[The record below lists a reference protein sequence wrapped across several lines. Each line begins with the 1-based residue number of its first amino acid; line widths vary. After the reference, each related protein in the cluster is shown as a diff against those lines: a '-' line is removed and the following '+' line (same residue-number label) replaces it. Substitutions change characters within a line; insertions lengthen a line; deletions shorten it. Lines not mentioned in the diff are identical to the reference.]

1 MPPTSTSGGTRPGA
15 GRAPAARRGSPWT
28 GLGAVIA
35 KETADHLGGARMVVI
50 EGLMFL
56 IALVVAWFAATTI
69 RQTIGQSPYLFLRL
83 LTVTPDTVP
92 LSVVSIIG
100 LVTPVIAIAL
110 GFDAINGEFNQR
122 TMSRLL
128 AQPIYRD
135 ALLFGKFLA
144 RLLALTIALVSL
156 WLLVLGL
163 GILRFGLPPNFEE
176 VVRMLGFLVATIA
189 YGGVWLA
196 IALLFSVLFRAP
208 ATAALAALGLW
219 LLFTFFWSLM
229 VTPLVSTMIAGPSE
243 GLFGPNPHFVL
254 TQQWLDRVSPSTLY
268 TETAQGLLQ
277 PEKRFFGMVYLSQL
291 IGALPSPLPTAQSFL
306 LVWPQFT
313 GLVAATIVIFVI
325 AYIAFQRQEIRA

>member
-1 MPPTSTSGGTRPGA
+1 MMSPDAGA
-15 GRAPAARRGSPWT
+15 TVPRGARRRQGSPWT
-28 GLGAVIA
+28 GVGAVLA

-50 EGLMFL
+50 EVLMFL
-56 IALVVAWFAATTI
+56 IALVVAWFASTTI
-69 RQTIGQSPYLFLRL
+69 RQTIGESPFLFLRL
-83 LTVTPDTVP
+83 LTVTPESVP
-92 LSVVSIIG
+92 LSVIAIIG
-100 LVTPVIAIAL
+100 FVTPVIAIAL

-122 TMSRLL
+122 TLSRVL

-163 GILRFGLPPNFEE
+163 GILRFGLPPNLAE

-196 IALLFSVLFRAP
+196 VAVLFSVAFRAP

-229 VTPLVSTMIAGPSE
+229 ITPLVATVIAGPSQ
-243 GLFGPNPHFVL
+243 GVFGPNAGFYEA
-254 TQQWLDRVSPSTLY
+254 QQWLDRLSPATLY
-268 TETAQGLLQ
+268 SETAEALLQ
-277 PEKRFFGMVYLSQL
+277 PEKRFFGMIYLSQL
-291 IGALPSPLPTAQSFL
+291 VGALPSPLPTAQSFL

-313 GLVAATIVIFVI
+313 GLIAAMIVIFAI

>member
-1 MPPTSTSGGTRPGA
+1 MPRSNAGSRSRPARG
-15 GRAPAARRGSPWT
+15 RRGSPWT
-28 GLGAVIA
+28 GLGAVVA
-35 KETADHLGGARMVVI
+35 KETADHLSGVRMVVI
-50 EGLMFL
+50 EILMFL
-56 IALVVAWFAATTI
+56 IALLVAWFSSTTI
-69 RQTIGQSPYLFLRL
+69 RENIGESPFLFLRL

-92 LSVVSIIG
+92 LSVTSIIG

-110 GFDAINGEFNQR
+110 GFDAISGEFNQR
-122 TMSRLL
+122 TLSRLL

-135 ALLFGKFLA
+135 ALLLGKFLA

-196 IALLFSVLFRAP
+196 IAVLFSVLFRAP

-229 VTPLVSTMIAGPSE
+229 VTPLVATMISGPSE
-243 GLFGPNPHFVL
+243 GMFGPNVDYAV
-254 TQQWLDRVSPSTLY
+254 TQQLLDRLSPGTLY
-268 TETAQGLLQ
+268 TETAQALLQ

-291 IGALPSPLPTAQSFL
+291 IGAIPAPLPTSQSFIL
-306 LVWPQFT
+306 IWPQFT
-313 GLVAATIVIFVI
+313 GLIAAVIVIFVI

>member
-1 MPPTSTSGGTRPGA
+1 MHPEARGTAAPGR
-15 GRAPAARRGSPWT
+15 RAGSPWT
-28 GLGAVIA
+28 GVGAVLA
-35 KETADHLGGARMVVI
+35 KESADHLGGARMVVI
-50 EGLMFL
+50 EALMFL
-56 IALVVAWFAATTI
+56 IALVVAWFAATAI
-69 RQTIGQSPYLFLRL
+69 RQTIGESPFLFLRL
-83 LTVTPDTVP
+83 LTVTPENVP
-92 LSVVSIIG
+92 LSVISIIG

-110 GFDAINGEFNQR
+110 GFDAVNGEFSQR
-122 TMSRLL
+122 TLSRLL

-144 RLLALTIALVSL
+144 RLLALTIALASL

-163 GILRFGLPPNFEE
+163 GMLRFGLPPNLAE

-196 IALLFSVLFRAP
+196 IAVLFSVLFRAP

-229 VTPLVSTMIAGPSE
+229 VTPLVATMIAGPAQ
-243 GLFGPNPHFVL
+243 GVFGPNPVYVE
-254 TQQWLDRVSPSTLY
+254 TQQWLDRLSPATLY
-268 TETAQGLLQ
+268 SQTAEALLQ
-277 PEKRFFGMVYLSQL
+277 PEKRFFGMVYLTQL

-313 GLVAATIVIFVI
+313 GLVAATIVIFAA

>member
-1 MPPTSTSGGTRPGA
+1 MSKRAAQASPSGLPRCRESCACSCSPP
-15 GRAPAARRGSPWT
+15 APAASAAAPIAARTSAPRSPAGSRRRLTWSASTSPRRASPKSTTAISTRRAMPRNSVRGARSGSPWT

-35 KETADHLGGARMVVI
+35 KETADHLGGARMVLI

-56 IALVVAWFAATTI
+56 IALVVAWFSATAI
-69 RQTIGQSPYLFLRL
+69 RQSIGESPFLFLRL
-83 LTVTPDTVP
+83 LTVTPEAVP

-122 TMSRLL
+122 TLSRLL

-135 ALLFGKFLA
+135 ALLVGKFLA

-163 GILRFGLPPNFEE
+163 GILRFGLPPNFQE

-196 IALLFSVLFRAP
+196 IAVLFSVLFRAP
-208 ATAALAALGLW
+208 ATAALAAFGLW
-219 LLFTFFWSLM
+219 LVLAFFWSLM
-229 VTPLVSTMIAGPSE
+229 ITPVVSTLIAGPSQ
-243 GLFGPNPHFVL
+243 GVFGPNP
-254 TQQWLDRVSPSTLY
+254 D
-268 TETAQGLLQ
+268 
-277 PEKRFFGMVYLSQL
+277 
-291 IGALPSPLPTAQSFL
+291 
-306 LVWPQFT
+306 
-313 GLVAATIVIFVI
+313 
-325 AYIAFQRQEIRA
+325 

>member
-1 MPPTSTSGGTRPGA
+1 MRTDARP
-15 GRAPAARRGSPWT
+15 RHIARLGSPWT
-28 GLGAVIA
+28 GLGTVIA

-69 RQTIGQSPYLFLRL
+69 RQTISESPFLYLRL
-83 LTVTPDTVP
+83 LTTTPETVP
-92 LSVVSIIG
+92 LSVTSIIG

-110 GFDAINGEFNQR
+110 GFDAINGEFSQR
-122 TMSRLL
+122 TLSRLL

-135 ALLFGKFLA
+135 ALLVGKFLA
-144 RLLALTIALVSL
+144 RLLSLTIALVSL

-163 GILRFGLPPNFEE
+163 GMLRFGLPPNFAE

-196 IALLFSVLFRAP
+196 LAVLFSVLFRAP

-219 LLFTFFWSLM
+219 LLLTFFWSVM
-229 VTPLVSTMIAGPSE
+229 VTPLLATVIGGQPE
-243 GLFGPNPHFVL
+243 GLLGPNAAYL
-254 TQQWLDRVSPSTLY
+254 DAQQWLDRLSPATLY
-268 TETAQGLLQ
+268 SETAQALLQ
-277 PEKRFFGMVYLSQL
+277 PEKRFFGAVYLSQL
-291 IGALPSPLPTAQSFL
+291 IGAIPAPLPTTQSFL

-313 GLVAATIVIFVI
+313 GLVAALIVIFAL

>member
-1 MPPTSTSGGTRPGA
+1 MSVEAGAGTSGG
-15 GRAPAARRGSPWT
+15 ARRRLGSPWT
-28 GLGAVIA
+28 GVGAVLA
-35 KETADHLGGARMVVI
+35 KETADHLGGARMAVI
-50 EGLMFL
+50 EALMFL
-56 IALVVAWFAATTI
+56 IALVVAWFSATTI
-69 RQTIGQSPYLFLRL
+69 RHTIGESPFLFLRL
-83 LTVTPDTVP
+83 LTVTPENVP
-92 LSVVSIIG
+92 LSVTSIIG
-100 LVTPVIAIAL
+100 FVTPVIAIAL

-122 TMSRLL
+122 TLSRLL

-163 GILRFGLPPNFEE
+163 GMLRFGLPPNLAE
-176 VVRMLGFLVATIA
+176 VLRMLGFLVATIA

-196 IALLFSVLFRAP
+196 IAMLFSVVFRAP

-229 VTPLVSTMIAGPSE
+229 VTPLLATMIAGPAQ
-243 GLFGPNPHFVL
+243 GVFGANPAYL
-254 TQQWLDRVSPSTLY
+254 ETQQWLDRLSPATLY
-268 TETAQGLLQ
+268 SETAQALLQ
-277 PEKRFFGMVYLSQL
+277 PEKRFFGMIYLSQL

-313 GLVAATIVIFVI
+313 GLVAAMIVIFAI

>member
-1 MPPTSTSGGTRPGA
+1 MRADGRPSR
-15 GRAPAARRGSPWT
+15 GRIGSPWT
-28 GLGAVIA
+28 GVGAVVA

-69 RQTIGQSPYLFLRL
+69 RQTIGESPFLFLRL

-92 LSVVSIIG
+92 MSVTSIIG

-122 TMSRLL
+122 TLSRLL

-156 WLLVLGL
+156 WLLILGL
-163 GILRFGLPPNFEE
+163 GILRFGLPPNFAE
-176 VVRMLGFLVATIA
+176 VVRMLGFLAATIA

-196 IALLFSVLFRAP
+196 IAVLFSVLFRAP

-229 VTPLVSTMIAGPSE
+229 VTPLLATMIGGPAE
-243 GLFGPNPHFVL
+243 GVFGANPAYL
-254 TQQWLDRVSPSTLY
+254 EAQQWLDRISPGTLY
-268 TETAQGLLQ
+268 SETAQALLQ

-291 IGALPSPLPTAQSFL
+291 IGALPAPLPTAQSFL

-313 GLVAATIVIFVI
+313 GLVAATIVVFVI

>member
-1 MPPTSTSGGTRPGA
+1 MSAEAGQRGARASGGRL
-15 GRAPAARRGSPWT
+15 GSPWT
-28 GLGAVIA
+28 GLGAVVA

-69 RQTIGQSPYLFLRL
+69 RQTISESPFLFLRL
-83 LTVTPDTVP
+83 LTTTPETVP
-92 LSVVSIIG
+92 LSVTSIIG

-110 GFDAINGEFNQR
+110 GFDAVNGEFSQR
-122 TMSRLL
+122 TLSRLL

-135 ALLFGKFLA
+135 ALLLGKFLA

-163 GILRFGLPPNFEE
+163 GLLRFGLPPNLDE

-196 IALLFSVLFRAP
+196 IAVLFSVLFRAP

-229 VTPLVSTMIAGPSE
+229 VTPLLATVIGGQPE
-243 GLFGPNPHFVL
+243 GVFGPNPAYIEA
-254 TQQWLDRVSPSTLY
+254 QQWLDRVSPATLY
-268 TETAQGLLQ
+268 SETAQALLQ
-277 PEKRFFGMVYLSQL
+277 PEKRFFGAVYLSQL
-291 IGALPSPLPTAQSFL
+291 IGAIPAPLPTAQSFL

-313 GLVAATIVIFVI
+313 GLVAALIVIFAI

>member
-1 MPPTSTSGGTRPGA
+1 MPPSSSRQGA
-15 GRAPAARRGSPWT
+15 RAGSPWT
-28 GLGAVIA
+28 GLGAVVA
-35 KETADHLGGARMVVI
+35 KETADHLGGIRMVLI

-56 IALVVAWFAATTI
+56 IALVVAWFSATTI
-69 RQTIGQSPYLFLRL
+69 RENIGESPFLFLRL
-83 LTVTPDTVP
+83 LTVTPETVP
-92 LSVVSIIG
+92 LSVTSIIG

-122 TMSRLL
+122 TLSRLL

-135 ALLFGKFLA
+135 ALLLGKFLA

-196 IALLFSVLFRAP
+196 IAVLFSVLFRAP
-208 ATAALAALGLW
+208 ATAALAGFGLW
-219 LLFTFFWSLM
+219 LVLAFFWSLM
-229 VTPLVSTMIAGPSE
+229 ITPLLSTMIAGPSQ
-243 GLFGPNPHFVL
+243 GVFGPNPGFVQV
-254 TQQWLDRVSPSTLY
+254 QQLLDRLSPSTLY
-268 TETAQGLLQ
+268 SETAQALLQ

-291 IGALPSPLPTAQSFL
+291 VGAIPAPLPTSQSFL

-313 GLVAATIVIFVI
+313 GLIAAMIVIFVL